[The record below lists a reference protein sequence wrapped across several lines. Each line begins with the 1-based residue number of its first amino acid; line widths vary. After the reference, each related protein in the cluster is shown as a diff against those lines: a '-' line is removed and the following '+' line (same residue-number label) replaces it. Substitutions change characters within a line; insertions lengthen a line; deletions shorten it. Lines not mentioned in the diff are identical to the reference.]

1 MKRVGVL
8 GASFNPPTLG
18 HKNVILQSLEVF
30 DLVIL
35 VPSLKHPFNKTLAS
49 SIHRVA
55 MLKRCIDA
63 LPETCRPRTMLMN
76 VEAMLLTDSQV
87 KYIYTF
93 DVLQKL
99 QRYFEI
105 IGDPVVLRFI
115 MGPDNAQ
122 KSVWKKFYKYAEID
136 KYWPPFV
143 VKENIKV
150 HSEQARTLI
159 KTLNHKP
166 NELKHALKP
175 FLEESIIHYIIQNKL
190 YFE

>member
-18 HKNVILQSLEVF
+18 HKNVILQSLEIF

-35 VPSLKHPFNKTLAS
+35 VPSLKHPFNKKLVS

-63 LPETCRPRTMLMN
+63 LPEVYRAKTMLMN
-76 VEAMLLTDSQV
+76 VEAMLLASSQRQ
-87 KYIYTF
+87 YIYTF

-105 IGDPVVLRFI
+105 IGEPVALRFI

-122 KSVWKKFYKYAEID
+122 NSVWKKFYKHAEID
-136 KYWPPFV
+136 KRWPPFV

-159 KTLNHKP
+159 KTLKHKP
-166 NELKHALKP
+166 NELKKALMP
-175 FLEESIIHYIIQNKL
+175 FLEESIIHYILQNNL
-190 YFE
+190 YVE